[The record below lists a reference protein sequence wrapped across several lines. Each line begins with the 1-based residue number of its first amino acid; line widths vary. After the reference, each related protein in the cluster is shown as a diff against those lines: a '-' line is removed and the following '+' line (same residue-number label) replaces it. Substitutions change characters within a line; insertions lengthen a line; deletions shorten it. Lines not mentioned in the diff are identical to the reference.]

1 MPAILLEPRY
11 LGSLL
16 EGYRFRDRLS
26 VGCPSVPVAAM
37 ITESNMRVE
46 VERGADG
53 RDLNSIWS
61 GVWVPG
67 APVRGL
73 QTHRKALGRGL
84 AISFTGAVRMGRR
97 LLQVVVI

>member
-1 MPAILLEPRY
+1 MPAILLEPRH

-26 VGCPSVPVAAM
+26 VGCPSVPGAAM

-53 RDLNSIWS
+53 QDLTSIWS

-67 APVRGL
+67 EPVRGL
-73 QTHRKALGRGL
+73 QVHRKALGRGL
-84 AISFTGAVRMGRR
+84 AISFSGAVRMGKGYCRWW
-97 LLQVVVI
+97 